1 MTNDLIAQLLSDA
14 EAFTGD
20 FNSVALPGPLANKR
34 ADRLR
39 QAAAHIEAL
48 AERVRELED
57 FVERISWRAAEGPWP
72 DHFADEAPGW
82 ARDEYG
88 EGSECGYCGAW
99 LTVVRPGK
107 SQCDH
112 CADGKDI
119 GAIAHGFL
127 SARQARKDK
136 ENG

>member
-1 MTNDLIAQLLSDA
+1 MTPPMTNDLIAQLLSDA

-34 ADRLR
+34 AERLR

-48 AERVRELED
+48 AERVRELKGALEEKRRD
-57 FVERISWRAAEGPWP
+57 GFLTTWTIIRAAGGQVLVSDSVAADFAP
-72 DHFADEAPGW
+72 D
-82 ARDEYG
+82 R
-88 EGSECGYCGAW
+88 
-99 LTVVRPGK
+99 
-107 SQCDH
+107 
-112 CADGKDI
+112 
-119 GAIAHGFL
+119 AILHREEDPESGGVIMRSTL